1 MSADAATDSTD
12 DVCRPPAEATASPH
26 PPRPTQE
33 RVRDTQEL
41 LGREVDCW
49 VATAD
54 PATGAPHLV
63 PLSFVWDGTSILLA
77 TGERSI
83 AGRGLASGAGV
94 RIGLGAT
101 RDVVMVDGSVE
112 VVPTAALDA
121 AEADRFARRTGFD
134 PRETSG
140 SYLFFRV
147 VPSRIQAWR
156 EENEL
161 RGRVVMR
168 DGRWV
173 TSTD

>member
-1 MSADAATDSTD
+1 MTAPD
-12 DVCRPPAEATASPH
+12 DVCRPPAEVPASPP
-26 PPRPTQE
+26 PPRPTAA
-33 RVRDTQEL
+33 RVRDTRDL
-41 LGREVDCW
+41 LGREIDCW
-49 VATAD
+49 VATTD

-63 PLSFVWDGTSILLA
+63 PLSFDWDGSTLLLA
-77 TGERSI
+77 TGERSV

-94 RIGLGAT
+94 RIGLGGT

-112 VVPTAALDA
+112 VVPTADVDP
-121 AEADRFARRTGFD
+121 AEADRFAQRTGFD

-161 RGRVVMR
+161 SGRDVMR
-168 DGRWV
+168 DGQWLA
-173 TSTD
+173 STD

>member
-1 MSADAATDSTD
+1 MTTTE
-12 DVCRPPAEATASPH
+12 DVCRPVGEVP
-26 PPRPTQE
+26 PPRGAAD
-33 RVRDTQEL
+33 RVRDTKAL
-41 LGREVDCW
+41 LAREVDCW

-63 PLSFVWDGTSILLA
+63 PLSFVWDGSSILLA
-77 TGERSI
+77 TGQRSI

-112 VVPTAALDA
+112 VVPTDALDA
-121 AEADRFARRTGFD
+121 AEADRFAERTGFD
-134 PRETSG
+134 PRQTTST
-140 SYLFFRV
+140 YLFFRV

-161 RGRVVMR
+161 TGRDVLVK
-168 DGRWV
+168 GRWV
-173 TSTD
+173 DPED

>member
-1 MSADAATDSTD
+1 MTAPD
-12 DVCRPPAEATASPH
+12 DVCRPPAEVPASPP
-26 PPRPTQE
+26 PPRPTAA
-33 RVRDTQEL
+33 RVRDTRDL
-41 LGREVDCW
+41 LGREIDCW
-49 VATAD
+49 VATTD

-63 PLSFVWDGTSILLA
+63 PLSFDWDGSTLLLA
-77 TGERSI
+77 TSERSV

-94 RIGLGAT
+94 RIGLGGT

-112 VVPTAALDA
+112 VVPTADVDP
-121 AEADRFARRTGFD
+121 AEADRFAQRTGFD

-161 RGRVVMR
+161 RGRDVMR
-168 DGRWV
+168 DGQWLA
-173 TSTD
+173 STD

>member
-1 MSADAATDSTD
+1 MPSARRGARVASSAAPHRSAGP
-12 DVCRPPAEATASPH
+12 RHEGPAG
-26 PPRPTQE
+26 PRD
-33 RVRDTQEL
+33 RL
-41 LGREVDCW
+41 LGR
-49 VATAD
+49 TTD

-63 PLSFVWDGTSILLA
+63 PLSFDWDGSTLLLA
-77 TGERSI
+77 TGERSV

-94 RIGLGAT
+94 RIGLGGT

-112 VVPTAALDA
+112 VVPTADVDP
-121 AEADRFARRTGFD
+121 AEADRFAQRTGFD

-161 RGRVVMR
+161 RGRDVMR
-168 DGRWV
+168 DGRWLG
-173 TSTD
+173 STD

>member
-1 MSADAATDSTD
+1 MTTTEDE
-12 DVCRPPAEATASPH
+12 CRPAGSVPPPRATAD
-26 PPRPTQE
+26 
-33 RVRDTQEL
+33 RVRDTQAL

-54 PATGAPHLV
+54 PTTAAPHLV
-63 PLSFVWDGTSILLA
+63 PLSFVWDGSSILLA

-83 AGRGLASGAGV
+83 AGRGLASGTGV

-112 VVPTAALDA
+112 AIPTGELDP

-134 PRETSG
+134 PRETTS

-161 RGRVVMR
+161 RGRDVLVA
-168 DGRWV
+168 GRWV
-173 TSTD
+173 TSEG

>member
-1 MSADAATDSTD
+1 MTATD
-12 DVCRPPAEATASPH
+12 DVCRPPTEVPASPA
-26 PPRPTQE
+26 PPRTTAE
-33 RVRDTQEL
+33 RVRDTRDL

-54 PATGAPHLV
+54 PRTGAPHLV
-63 PLSFVWDGTSILLA
+63 PLSFDWDGSALLLA
-77 TGERSI
+77 TAERSI

-94 RIGLGAT
+94 RIGVGAT

-112 VVPTAALDA
+112 AVPTGDLDP

-134 PRETSG
+134 PRETAS

-147 VPSRIQAWR
+147 LPSRIQAWR

-161 RGRVVMR
+161 GGRDVMR
-168 DGRWV
+168 DGRWLAA
-173 TSTD
+173 TD

>member
-1 MSADAATDSTD
+1 MSALNDEGQ
-12 DVCRPPAEATASPH
+12 PPASVA
-26 PPRPTQE
+26 PPRPTAD
-33 RVRDTQEL
+33 RVRDTQAL
-41 LGREVDCW
+41 LAREVDCW

-54 PATGAPHLV
+54 PVSGAPHLV

-77 TGERSI
+77 TGEKSV
-83 AGRGLASGAGV
+83 AGRGLASGTGV

-112 VVPTAALDA
+112 AIRTGALDPS
-121 AEADRFARRTGFD
+121 EADRFALRTGFD
-134 PRETSG
+134 PRETTS

-161 RGRVVMR
+161 HGRDVMR
-168 DGRWV
+168 RGRWV
-173 TSTD
+173 DVTE

>member
-1 MSADAATDSTD
+1 MTGTVDDTD
-12 DVCRPPAEATASPH
+12 DVCRPPAEVPASP
-26 PPRPTQE
+26 PAPRARAA
-33 RVRDTQEL
+33 RVRDTQQL
-41 LGREVDCW
+41 LDREIDCW
-49 VATAD
+49 VSTTD

-63 PLSFVWDGTSILLA
+63 PLSYDWDGRALLLA
-77 TGERSI
+77 TGARSI

-112 VVPTAALDA
+112 AIPTADLDPA
-121 AEADRFARRTGFD
+121 KADRFARRTGFD

-161 RGRVVMR
+161 SGRDVMR
-168 DGRWV
+168 EGRWLV
-173 TSTD
+173 PED